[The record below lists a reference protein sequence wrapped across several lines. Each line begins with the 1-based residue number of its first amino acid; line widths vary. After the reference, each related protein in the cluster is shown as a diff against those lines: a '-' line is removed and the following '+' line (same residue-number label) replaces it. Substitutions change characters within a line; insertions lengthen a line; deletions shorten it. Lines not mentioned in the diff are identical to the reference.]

1 MASLK
6 YVFWL
11 LTTVTVFSIMAFFAI
26 ATVDPI
32 YQTLVPHI
40 AAGGETEAAAN
51 IHETIV
57 KRMIPL
63 FIGTAIV
70 VTVFYILREERQ
82 TVR

>member
-1 MASLK
+1 MAGLR

-11 LTTVTVFSIMAFFAI
+11 VTTLTIFSIMAFFAI

-32 YQTLVPHI
+32 YQVLVPHI

-51 IHETIV
+51 IHVTIV

-63 FIGTAIV
+63 FIGSAIV
-70 VTVFYILREERQ
+70 VTIFYLLREERQ
-82 TVR
+82 TV